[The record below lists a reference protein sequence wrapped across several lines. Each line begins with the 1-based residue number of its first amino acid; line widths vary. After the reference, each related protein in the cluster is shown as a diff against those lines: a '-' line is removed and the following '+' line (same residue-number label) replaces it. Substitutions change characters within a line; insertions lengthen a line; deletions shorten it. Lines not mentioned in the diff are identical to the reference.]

1 MLAAL
6 YGHAVTLELLICAG
20 GDVNSVDSYGRT
32 ALMYAAPRGHTEV
45 IELLLK
51 SGADAAAKDYAGHD
65 AVWHLN
71 QNRQLPAVETERLA
85 DLLRG
90 AGKR

>member
-1 MLAAL
+1 MN
-6 YGHAVTLELLICAG
+6 T
-20 GDVNSVDSYGRT
+20 VDSYGRT
-32 ALMYAAPRGHTEV
+32 ALMYAAPRGDTEV

-51 SGADAAAKDYAGHD
+51 NGADAAAKDYAGHD

-71 QNRQLPAVETERLA
+71 QNRQMPAAEKEWLA
-85 DLLRG
+85 DLIRG